1 MRNILRKLHPN
12 PFESYRN
19 PLIGRWIV
27 ISTESLSPEA
37 GKPPNN
43 SRVGKT
49 STQ

>member
-1 MRNILRKLHPN
+1 MRNILRKLHPD

-27 ISTESLSPEA
+27 ISMENLSPEA
-37 GKPPNN
+37 GKPSHN

-49 STQ
+49 SAQ